1 MVDLADIRRLI
12 EIAERHQLEGL
23 SYAEGEAE
31 VELAQ
36 VVPRSEAEARGP
48 LPRAMRDE
56 SELVPSGLIALRS
69 PLTGVFYRAANPGDP
84 PFVHEGDAVEEET
97 PVGLIE
103 AMKIFNEITAG
114 VEGRLVRVVAQN
126 EQLVVTGEVLMEF
139 APPGE
144 EET

>member
-23 SYAEGEAE
+23 TYAEGEAE
-31 VELAQ
+31 VELTQAL
-36 VVPRSEAEARGP
+36 PRGDAEARGQW
-48 LPRAMRDE
+48 PRAARDE
-56 SELVPSGLIALRS
+56 PEAGLSGLMPLRS

-84 PFVHEGDAVEEET
+84 PFIHEGEEVEEDT

-126 EQLVVTGEVLMEF
+126 EQLVVAGEVLMEF
-139 APPGE
+139 APLAE
-144 EET
+144 EAS